1 MNITDSIASHLLR
14 SRLGKLCVA
23 ITGSTPAEMIARA
36 TEVLRETNFIEF
48 RLDYLTKPAAALSP
62 FQEFLA
68 ANGAP
73 RARPRRL
80 PPVA

>member
-48 RLDYLTKPAAALSP
+48 RLDYRRGP
-62 FQEFLA
+62 
-68 ANGAP
+68 
-73 RARPRRL
+73 PRRL